1 MEHKKR
7 KAEHE
12 KETENNHHEEG
23 GAPLKKSRQE
33 EASQPPAHIQFEKED
48 LPWADHKDYFE
59 PPREFLGDSAR
70 RSLFLG
76 GGISNCPNWQK
87 EVTEYVLTEK

>member
-1 MEHKKR
+1 MEHKGTKR
-7 KAEHE
+7 KADHE
-12 KETENNHHEEG
+12 KEETENHHEEG
-23 GAPLKKSRQE
+23 GSLKKSKQE

-59 PPREFLGDSAR
+59 PPREFSGDSASA

-87 EVTEYVLTEK
+87 EVTEYVLL